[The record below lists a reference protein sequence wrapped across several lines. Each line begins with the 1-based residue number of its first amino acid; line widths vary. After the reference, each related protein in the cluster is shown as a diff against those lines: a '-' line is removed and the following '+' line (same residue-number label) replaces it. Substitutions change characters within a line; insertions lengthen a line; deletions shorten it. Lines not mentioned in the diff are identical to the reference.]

1 MNEIMGRSRLYRAV
15 PSNIAL
21 WGEGNVLCVLFGG
34 LATRH
39 MWLLH
44 IEIYYCDQRTEF

>member
-1 MNEIMGRSRLYRAV
+1 MGRSRLYRAV

-21 WGEGNVLCVLFGG
+21 CGEGNVLCVLFSG
-34 LATRH
+34 LATR
-39 MWLLH
+39 LLH